1 MKKLPISWYIIT
13 IMILITGWYFAYV
26 IDRYTI
32 IARTITSVAVIIYMY
47 RFAFMPT
54 ETINYLRNNRT
65 YDGEFL
71 NICGNVIDLLFNSI
85 VLSLAFI
92 QLLDAVLF
100 LFHKA
105 ASL

>member
-13 IMILITGWYFAYV
+13 IIIGITGYYFAYV

-32 IARTITSVAVIIYMY
+32 IARTITSVAVVIYLY

-54 ETINYLRNNRT
+54 EQINNLRNNRT
-65 YDGEFL
+65 YEGGFL
-71 NICGNVIDLLFNSI
+71 KICGNVIDLLFKSI

-92 QLLDAVLF
+92 QLLDMVIF
-100 LFHKA
+100 LFNKA